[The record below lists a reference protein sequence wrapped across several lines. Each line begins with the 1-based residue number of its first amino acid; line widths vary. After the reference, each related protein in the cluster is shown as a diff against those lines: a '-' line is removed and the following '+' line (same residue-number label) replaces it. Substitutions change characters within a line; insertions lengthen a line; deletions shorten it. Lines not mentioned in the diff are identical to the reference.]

1 MNSHIQLDNEG
12 NFLRLI
18 PAGLPIEWDENNYCT
33 AYALEADGKALEFRV
48 FPYYSSAKPE
58 YDAITQGIRGI
69 SPKLIN
75 GLWTEAWE
83 VYDLSPEEVLANQ
96 QKQAEEAS
104 LRVLTTIQQLEREQ
118 LMPRITREAILRIAE
133 KEAEEMAASLGVD
146 PALILAKNKAYT
158 LLKAFDN
165 QIAELRAQL

>member
-1 MNSHIQLDNEG
+1 MNSHIQLNEAG
-12 NFLRLI
+12 DFLRYI
-18 PAGLPIEWDENNYCT
+18 PAGIPIEWDENNYCT
-33 AYALEADGKALEFRV
+33 AFALENDGKSEEFKV

-58 YDAITQGIRGI
+58 YDAITQGVRDV
-69 SPKLIN
+69 SPNLIN

-83 VYDLSPEEVLANQ
+83 VYDLSPEEITANQ

-104 LRVLTTIQQLEREQ
+104 LKVLTTIQQLEREQ

-133 KEAEEMAASLGVD
+133 KEAEEMAPSLGVD
-146 PALILAKNKAYT
+146 PALLLAKNKAYT

-165 QIAELRAQL
+165 QIAALRAQL

>member
-1 MNSHIQLDNEG
+1 MNSHLQLNEAG
-12 NFLRLI
+12 EFLRYI
-18 PAGLPIEWDENNYCT
+18 PAGALIEWDENNYCT
-33 AYALEADGKALEFRV
+33 ASALEKDGKALEFRV
-48 FPYYSSAKPE
+48 FPYYSSAIPE
-58 YDAITQGIRGI
+58 YDAITQGVRDV

-83 VYDLSPEEVLANQ
+83 VYDLSPEEIAANQ

-104 LRVLTTIQQLEREQ
+104 LGVLTTIQQLEREQ

-133 KEAEEMAASLGVD
+133 KEAEEMASSLGVA

-158 LLKAFDN
+158 LLKTFDN
-165 QIAELRAQL
+165 QVAALRAQL

>member
-1 MNSHIQLDNEG
+1 MNSHIQLNAEG
-12 NFLRLI
+12 NFLRYI
-18 PAGLPIEWDENNYCT
+18 PAGIPIEWDENNYCT
-33 AYALEADGKALEFRV
+33 AFALEKDGKALEFKV

-58 YDAITQGIRGI
+58 YDAITQGVRDV

-83 VYDLSPEEVLANQ
+83 VYDLSPEEIAANQ
-96 QKQAEEAS
+96 QKQAEEA
-104 LRVLTTIQQLEREQ
+104 LLKVLTTIQQLEREQ

-133 KEAEEMAASLGVD
+133 KEAEEMAPSLGVN
-146 PALILAKNKAYT
+146 PALLLAKNKAYT

-165 QIAELRAQL
+165 QIAALRAQL

>member
-1 MNSHIQLDNEG
+1 MKYIQTNQQNEFVRHLS
-12 NFLRLI
+12 N
-18 PAGLPIEWDENNYCT
+18 ATQYWDDNNYCT
-33 AYALEADGKALEFRV
+33 PEALLKDGKALEFRV

-58 YDAITQGIRGI
+58 YDEITQGIRDV

-83 VYDLSPEEVLANQ
+83 VYDLSPEEIAANQ
-96 QKQAEEAS
+96 QRRAEEAS

-133 KEAEEMAASLGVD
+133 KEAEEMGLSLGVD

-158 LLKAFDN
+158 LLKTFDN

>member
-1 MNSHIQLDNEG
+1 MNSHIQLNEAG
-12 NFLRLI
+12 EFLRYI
-18 PAGLPIEWDENNYCT
+18 PAGIAIEWDENNYCT
-33 AYALEADGKALEFRV
+33 AFALEKDGKALEFKV

-58 YDAITQGIRGI
+58 YDAITQGVRDI

-83 VYDLSPEEVLANQ
+83 VYDLSPEEIAANQ

-118 LMPRITREAILRIAE
+118 LMPRITREAILRITE
-133 KEAEEMAASLGVD
+133 KEAEEMAPSLGVN
-146 PALILAKNKAYT
+146 PALLLAKNKAYT

-165 QIAELRAQL
+165 QIAALRAQL

>member
-1 MNSHIQLDNEG
+1 MHSHIQLDSEG

-33 AYALEADGKALEFRV
+33 ASALEKDGKALEFRV

-58 YDAITQGIRGI
+58 YDEITQGIRDV

-83 VYDLSPEEVLANQ
+83 VYDLSPEEIAANQ
-96 QKQAEEAS
+96 QRRAEEAS

-133 KEAEEMAASLGVD
+133 KEAEEMGLSLGVD

-158 LLKAFDN
+158 LLKTFDN

>member
-1 MNSHIQLDNEG
+1 MKYIQTNQQNEFVRHLS
-12 NFLRLI
+12 N
-18 PAGLPIEWDENNYCT
+18 AVQYWDDNNYCT
-33 AYALEADGKALEFRV
+33 PEALIKDGKAEQFSI
-48 FPYYSSAKPE
+48 FPCYSSAKPE
-58 YDAITQGIRGI
+58 YDEITQGIRDV
-69 SPKLIN
+69 SPKFIN

-83 VYDLSPEEVLANQ
+83 VYDLSPEEIAANQ
-96 QKQAEEAS
+96 QRQAEEAS
-104 LRVLTTIQQLEREQ
+104 LRILSTIQQLEREQ